1 MDKVQQRKGKKP
13 RVKSPSVRVK
23 QEVPEE
29 EQPSGG
35 AGAMVA
41 VEVAA
46 PIVEVTVRIEKA
58 KLHCPICKLPF
69 KPPIFQCIA
78 GHPVC
83 GVCHDQLPDKEQC
96 SVCGLAGAYGRST
109 LLEDMVQST
118 RIPCPY
124 DAYGCRSYVIYHA
137 AGEHQDACP
146 WAPCRCS
153 EPGCGFVGSPPMLR
167 DHLRDAHAWLVDK
180 VRYGQA
186 HHIRLRRRRL
196 LDAED
201 DGRVFLV
208 YAGAHGGGAR
218 RDVAV
223 ACVRA
228 AAAPVPQ
235 YFCKMW
241 VAGSPGPATGR
252 VQLAAAEVDVPS
264 ISSVPGDADA
274 AADAAPLS
282 VARSML
288 HGESME
294 MRLSVRIE
302 KPKK

>member
-1 MDKVQQRKGKKP
+1 
-13 RVKSPSVRVK
+13 
-23 QEVPEE
+23 
-29 EQPSGG
+29 
-35 AGAMVA
+35 
-41 VEVAA
+41 
-46 PIVEVTVRIEKA
+46 
-58 KLHCPICKLPF
+58 
-69 KPPIFQCIA
+69 
-78 GHPVC
+78 
-83 GVCHDQLPDKEQC
+83 
-96 SVCGLAGAYGRST
+96 
-109 LLEDMVQST
+109 
-118 RIPCPY
+118 
-124 DAYGCRSYVIYHA
+124 
-137 AGEHQDACP
+137 
-146 WAPCRCS
+146 
-153 EPGCGFVGSPPMLR
+153 MLR

-180 VRYGQA
+180 VRYCQA

-241 VAGSPGPATGR
+241 VTGSPGLATGR